1 MSQNDYYRSYKV
13 FKIVQLAFLCLFTF
27 ALFFTRTIRKQDILS
42 LPMGEK
48 IAKVLEKRGVIG

>member
-1 MSQNDYYRSYKV
+1 MAPS
-13 FKIVQLAFLCLFTF
+13 FLCARNVVTVISVLAAAAVYVF
-27 ALFFTRTIRKQDILS
+27 ALFFTRSIRKQDILS